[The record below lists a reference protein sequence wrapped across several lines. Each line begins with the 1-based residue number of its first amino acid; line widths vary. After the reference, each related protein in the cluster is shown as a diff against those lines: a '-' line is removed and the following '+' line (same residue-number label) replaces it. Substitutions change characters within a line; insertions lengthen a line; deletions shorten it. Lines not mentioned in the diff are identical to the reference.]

1 MRLLYTLGIYFYAFF
16 IRLAALFGNDKAE
29 KWIEGRKN
37 ITTKYKSIF
46 ADESPW
52 TFIWVHASSLGEF
65 EQGRPFIETIKKTY
79 PNQKMGYMSG
89 TSMACPNALRYASM
103 VLEANPNLKPVELKK
118 ILMSTVDK
126 KEWLKDKVKTG
137 GVINVTRAIE
147 AAKAVKSG
155 KTVAEACKLAR
166 KTVSDKVSRPAKRTR
181 PDLKDPVVKKM
192 YFSNVY

>member
-1 MRLLYTLGIYFYAFF
+1 
-16 IRLAALFGNDKAE
+16 
-29 KWIEGRKN
+29 
-37 ITTKYKSIF
+37 
-46 ADESPW
+46 
-52 TFIWVHASSLGEF
+52 
-65 EQGRPFIETIKKTY
+65 
-79 PNQKMGYMSG
+79 
-89 TSMACPNALRYASM
+89 MACPNALRYASM

-166 KTVSDKVSRPAKRTR
+166 QNVSDKVSRPAKRTR